1 MPALQS
7 EPETENTAERGNED
21 RPVFVMMSRD
31 SEALKA
37 AERELAKRYGADYL
51 IITSGSPDDAL
62 TRLARLRDSGSP
74 VALIISG
81 FGGPDN
87 DGIEFLINARPFHPT
102 AKRLALIRWG
112 DWGTADPMFE
122 ALTLGKIDHWLIFPE
137 ASPDEEFHRSVTE
150 FLTEWAAARRGG
162 FEAVRIIGPSASAR
176 SQELRD
182 AFGRYRIPYG
192 SYSSDTERGREMLE
206 ELDLVTPQL
215 PVVVL
220 RWGVE
225 PTILTDPSNLEIAD
239 AFGVTKALPE
249 EELYDVVVVGAGP
262 AGLGAAVYAASEGL
276 KTLVVEREAVGGQA
290 GTSSLIRNYPG
301 FPKGVSGSR
310 LAADSYLQAWSF
322 GATFH
327 FMRETERLWN
337 DGNDRVLAL
346 SDGTQ
351 VRTRSVV
358 VTTGAAYRRLGIP
371 ALEDLRGRGVYYGAT
386 VSEAP
391 AVKDR
396 SVFVLGG
403 GNSAGQAA
411 VHLAKYADKVTILV
425 RGRALAASMSDYLI
439 REINSLPN
447 VDVRHS
453 VGVVDGGGDGS
464 LQFLVVEDVVSKTSE
479 TLSADALFVLI
490 GSQPHTEWLGDSVAR
505 DQWGFILTGPDVPA
519 ERIEP
524 EPSRQDRVPLLLETS
539 MPGVFAAGDV
549 RHGSIKR
556 VASAVGEGAIV
567 IQLVHRYLEAE
578 SRAVG
583 VGSR

>member
-7 EPETENTAERGNED
+7 EPESENAAEQGD
-21 RPVFVMMSRD
+21 GDKPVLVMMSRD
-31 SEALKA
+31 TEALEA
-37 AERELAKRYGADYL
+37 AERELAKRYGADYR
-51 IITSGSPDDAL
+51 IITSGLPDDAL
-62 TRLARLRDSGSP
+62 AQLARLRDTGSP

-81 FGGPDN
+81 FGGPDH
-87 DGIEFLINARPFHPT
+87 DGIEFLTTARSFHPT

-122 ALTLGKIDHWLIFPE
+122 ALTLGQIDHWLIFPE

-150 FLTEWAAARRGG
+150 FLTEWAAARGGG

-192 SYSSDTERGREMLE
+192 FYSSDTERGRDMLE
-206 ELDLVTPQL
+206 ELQLVAPKL

-239 AFGVTKALPE
+239 AFGVTKTLPE

-346 SDGTQ
+346 SDGTE
-351 VRTRSVV
+351 VRTRTVV

-391 AVKDR
+391 AVKGR

-425 RGRALAASMSDYLI
+425 RGHALAASMSDYLI
-439 REINSLPN
+439 REINSPP
-447 VDVRHS
+447 RRRRRR
-453 VGVVDGGGDGS
+453 G
-464 LQFLVVEDVVSKTSE
+464 
-479 TLSADALFVLI
+479 
-490 GSQPHTEWLGDSVAR
+490 R
-505 DQWGFILTGPDVPA
+505 
-519 ERIEP
+519 
-524 EPSRQDRVPLLLETS
+524 
-539 MPGVFAAGDV
+539 
-549 RHGSIKR
+549 
-556 VASAVGEGAIV
+556 
-567 IQLVHRYLEAE
+567 
-578 SRAVG
+578 
-583 VGSR
+583 